1 MIIIPFIH
9 KSKLF
14 FVSTIVFA
22 LALSCGSYEY
32 VGIYEDAIYGDSN
45 ATKYNSNYE
54 NDVAENDEGNSY
66 YNDYFKGK
74 ASEYST
80 DKNTVF
86 TNADDYSG
94 DYTTNNNQSET
105 SYAGWGQ
112 NSDSNVVINIQSNP
126 YIGMGWG
133 WNNMGWNRWG
143 RNRWGWNAGWN
154 NWGWNNWGWNAG
166 WNWGYPSYGFWDPFF
181 INNYYWNNPYWY
193 GYNIPYRGR
202 NVAYVNGNRSNSYR
216 NSSNRF
222 NSLSN
227 RSALSTVSRV
237 RTNNA
242 SATRSTSRSYTT
254 SRPTRTTTTT
264 TVRNNNN
271 GTVRTTR
278 SSRTIT
284 QPSSTTRSTRST
296 TIINTRLTPRSTPS
310 MRSSGSSSRSGGMS
324 TRSRRN

>member
-22 LALSCGSYEY
+22 LVSSCGSYEY

-45 ATKYNSNYE
+45 TTQYNSNYE
-54 NDVAENDEGNSY
+54 NDVAKNDEGNSY

-80 DKNTVF
+80 NKNTVF
-86 TNADDYSG
+86 TNPDDYSG
-94 DYTTNNNQSET
+94 DYTTYNNQSET
-105 SYAGWGQ
+105 SYGGWGQ
-112 NSDSNVVINIQSNP
+112 NSDSNVVVNIQSNP

-133 WNNMGWNRWG
+133 WGWNNWG
-143 RNRWGWNAGWN
+143 WNRWGWNARWN
-154 NWGWNNWGWNAG
+154 NWGWNNWSWNAG
-166 WNWGYPSYGFWDPFF
+166 WNWGYPSYGFWNPFF
-181 INNYYWNNPYWY
+181 INNYFWNNPYWY
-193 GYNIPYRGR
+193 GYNIPYNGR
-202 NVAYVNGNRSNSYR
+202 NVAFINGNRNNSYR
-216 NSSNRF
+216 NSPNGF

-242 SATRSTSRSYTT
+242 LATRSTGRPYTT
-254 SRPTRTTTTT
+254 SHPTRTTTTKT
-264 TVRNNNN
+264 LRNNNN
-271 GTVRTTR
+271 GTVRTTTR
-278 SSRTIT
+278 
-284 QPSSTTRSTRST
+284 PYSTTRSTRST
-296 TIINTRLTPRSTPS
+296 PRITPS
-310 MRSSGSSSRSGGMS
+310 MRSSGSSFRSGGMS

>member
-1 MIIIPFIH
+1 MIIIPHIH

-32 VGIYEDAIYGDSN
+32 VGIYEDAIYGDLN
-45 ATKYNSNYE
+45 ATEYNSNYE

-86 TNADDYSG
+86 TNVDDYSG
-94 DYTTNNNQSET
+94 DYTTNNDQSET
-105 SYAGWGQ
+105 IYAGWGQ

-126 YIGMGWG
+126 YVGMGWG

-143 RNRWGWNAGWN
+143 RNRWGWNA
-154 NWGWNNWGWNAG
+154 GWNNWGWNAG

-181 INNYYWNNPYWY
+181 INNYYWNNLYWY
-193 GYNIPYRGR
+193 GYNIPYIGR

-237 RTNNA
+237 RTSNA
-242 SATRSTSRSYTT
+242 SATRSASRSYTT
-254 SRPTRTTTTT
+254 SRPTRTSTTT

-278 SSRTIT
+278 SSRTLT

-296 TIINTRLTPRSTPS
+296 PRIMPS
-310 MRSSGSSSRSGGMS
+310 MRSSGSSFRSGGMS
-324 TRSRRN
+324 NRSRRN

>member
-14 FVSTIVFA
+14 SVSTIVFA
-22 LALSCGSYEY
+22 LTSSCGSYEY

-45 ATKYNSNYE
+45 ATEYNSNYE
-54 NDVAENDEGNSY
+54 NDVAEDDEGNSY

-143 RNRWGWNAGWN
+143 WNRWGWNI
-154 NWGWNNWGWNAG
+154 GWNNWGWNAG
-166 WNWGYPSYGFWDPFF
+166 WNFGYPTYGFWDPFF
-181 INNYYWNNPYWY
+181 FNSYYWNNPYWY
-193 GYNIPYRGR
+193 GYNIPYNGR
-202 NVAYVNGNRSNSYR
+202 NIAFINGNRSHSYR

-227 RSALSTVSRV
+227 SSALSTVSRV

-242 SATRSTSRSYTT
+242 SATRSTNRAYTT
-254 SRPTRTTTTT
+254 SRPTRRTTTATEM
-264 TVRNNNN
+264 NYNK

-278 SSRTIT
+278 SSRTLT

-296 TIINTRLTPRSTPS
+296 PRITPS
-310 MRSSGSSSRSGGMS
+310 MRSSGSSFRSGGMS
-324 TRSRRN
+324 NRSRRN